1 MNLNKIMLIG
11 RATKDP
17 EIKTTPG
24 GTTVAKFGMATN
36 DVYKDKAGQKVEE
49 TEYHNCVAFGKLAE
63 VIGSFV
69 KKGQE
74 IYVEGKKKT
83 RSWEKD
89 GKTNY
94 IVEVIVDV
102 MQLGSRPG
110 EAKSAKVESAVGSD
124 EIDVKDIPF

>member
-1 MNLNKIMLIG
+1 MNLNKIMIIG

-24 GTTVAKFGMATN
+24 GTKVVKFGMATN